1 MKLTGTID
9 ERIDAAVEFGRAHR
23 QGEYDEKKAEELYRK
38 AGVPFPDSARKFWRD
53 WAGVLDEMIFYN
65 DEQSII
71 DFSFCSFTD
80 AGRLNLTYGP
90 SKFNLSKGI
99 RDEFGDDAVPVAEGG
114 YYYPCTLWAIPDGR
128 VIGVMADDE
137 SAYIYDQL
145 ECFLYQQFEDFELES
160 VEVITDSLEL
170 TGSLEERARAAID
183 FAKEHDGFE
192 YCRIECGLAIFDF
205 SELINHNDCTESG
218 AADILREIL
227 MKEFPDYCTFLE
239 PSIIRVIT

>member
-1 MKLTGTID
+1 MEILA
-9 ERIDAAVEFGRAHR
+9 RR
-23 QGEYDEKKAEELYRK
+23 QRNKKR
-38 AGVPFPDSARKFWRD
+38 S
-53 WAGVLDEMIFYN
+53 
-65 DEQSII
+65 
-71 DFSFCSFTD
+71 
-80 AGRLNLTYGP
+80 
-90 SKFNLSKGI
+90 
-99 RDEFGDDAVPVAEGG
+99 G

-170 TGSLEERARAAID
+170 TGNLEERVRAAID

-218 AADILREIL
+218 AADILSEIL